1 MDIDLFPGFI
11 ADTFDGY
18 KWSFTVAGILMQFA
32 GIFPVI
38 LLCLKKND
46 AQQSVDRQR
55 LELTADK
62 V

>member
-1 MDIDLFPGFI
+1 MDIDLFTGFI

-32 GIFPVI
+32 GILPVI
-38 LLCLKKND
+38 LCIKKND
-46 AQQSVDRQR
+46 AQRSIDRQT
-55 LELTADK
+55 LELADQ